1 MNEQFQKPMSVAK
14 EDLIM
19 EMVEAI
25 NRSTLPMFMVESVVR
40 DLYMEVKDLAQK
52 QYEQER
58 EQYESYLQSQYETFA
73 NSEVAENKTEEQ

>member
-58 EQYESYLQSQYETFA
+58 EQYESFLQSQYETFA